1 MTYYPPPG
9 AADSPPPQD
18 PAPGSAPG
26 PAPGSWPPPSV
37 PGAWGGPTA
46 GPVPP
51 PGPGW
56 GAPGRPPWGPPV
68 HQPGV
73 VPLRPLTLGDIYGG
87 ALQTVR
93 RNPKATVGL
102 AALVTFGFMVIP
114 TVITVLLG
122 AGNDLPSLE
131 VTAEDSGSIEAG
143 NVGLAISTVVSA
155 VFSLLSSIV
164 VTGLIVRVVEQALV
178 GRKISAGETWRLS
191 RGRLLPLLGLT
202 LLVLLGTVLVFGVPI
217 AVGIGVGIAAGSTT
231 LAVLLAVLGGLAA
244 VVGAVF
250 LYTRYV
256 LLAAPCL
263 VLEGRGVLASFA
275 RAGQLSRRD
284 FWRLFGI
291 YLLASVITSFVGQVI
306 AIPFGILGFVSLFA
320 LPDGWGLVGMLLIS
334 NVSTVLTGALVG
346 PFTSAVMALQYYDQ
360 RFRKEGLDIALLNQS
375 LQSGP
380 R

>member
-1 MTYYPPPG
+1 
-9 AADSPPPQD
+9 
-18 PAPGSAPG
+18 
-26 PAPGSWPPPSV
+26 
-37 PGAWGGPTA
+37 
-46 GPVPP
+46 
-51 PGPGW
+51 
-56 GAPGRPPWGPPV
+56 
-68 HQPGV
+68 

-102 AALVTFGFMVIP
+102 AALVTFAFMVIP
-114 TVITVLLG
+114 TVITLLLG
-122 AGNDLPSLE
+122 AGNDLPSLD
-131 VTAEDSGSIEAG
+131 VTAEDSATIDAG
-143 NVGLAISTVVSA
+143 DVGLVISALISA

-178 GRKISAGETWRLS
+178 GRTISAGEAWRLG

-202 LLVLLGTVLVFGVPI
+202 LLVLLGTVLVFGVP
-217 AVGIGVGIAAGSTT
+217 VGLGVGVGIAVGSTA
-231 LAVLLAVLGGLAA
+231 LAVLLAILGALTA
-244 VVGAVF
+244 VVAAAF

-256 LLAAPCL
+256 LLAAPSL

-306 AIPFGILGFVSLFA
+306 AIPFALLGVVSTIA
-320 LPDGWGLVGMLLIS
+320 LPEGWGLVGLLLAS

-360 RFRKEGLDIALLNQS
+360 RFRKEGLDIQLLNQS